1 MDLADAAER
10 LEQQE
15 RDRALAAHK
24 ARAGVEPQAK
34 RDTCA
39 DCGEQ
44 LPAARRAIGAQL
56 CVDCQ
61 QEAELDRGGRR

>member
-24 ARAGVEPQAK
+24 ARAGVEPK
-34 RDTCA
+34 PPRDTCA
-39 DCGEQ
+39 DCGEP
-44 LPAARRAIGAQL
+44 LTAARKAVGAQL

-61 QEAELDRGGRR
+61 REAELDRGGRR